1 MQGIEDAED
10 SIKAALIS
18 FTIHMAAGDAAAA
31 TAAMR
36 AVRGRTAW
44 TTMARVAVRSRRA
57 DVLALCLDHMEH
69 LAAAQAF
76 RVAKAS
82 AERSAAM
89 ERRGKGQAGKG
100 GRSSADEG
108 SGVSKG
114 DMAAVGMA
122 AVHLGM
128 ETEALEI
135 LREGECW
142 HELIDVFQVCVLHA
156 TRAVHLDRLVAIYE
170 HRTDLDLVCGVAV
183 WRHAVRQHGGV

>member
-1 MQGIEDAED
+1 
-10 SIKAALIS
+10 
-18 FTIHMAAGDAAAA
+18 MAAGDAAAA

-36 AVRGRTAW
+36 AVRGRAAW

-100 GRSSADEG
+100 GRSSEDEE
-108 SGVSKG
+108 SGVCKG
-114 DMAAVGMA
+114 DMAAMGMA

-142 HELIDVFQVCVLHA
+142 HELIDVFQVRCARCMSCGSV
-156 TRAVHLDRLVAIYE
+156 DRSVICDVYQHHTQLYLVSGLRLGAPGTL
-170 HRTDLDLVCGVAV
+170 R
-183 WRHAVRQHGGV
+183 